1 MIVYQTLQ
9 QFITNKK
16 IYTSP
21 KNFNGEL
28 GLSLSIF
35 QIETWEPNILCFIST
50 LSKFIRKRFF

>member
-9 QFITNKK
+9 RFLPDKK
-16 IYTSP
+16 IYTSS

-35 QIETWEPNILCFIST
+35 QIETWEPNIFCFITT
-50 LSKFIRKRFF
+50 LTQLIRKRFF